1 MIKFPNRLGAKLC
14 GSMLALMI
22 SACAYPA
29 SSVTQGG
36 KVTALYFDHAPVG
49 AQVFVDGVDA
59 GSAELFDGL
68 EATLAVTPGRHV
80 VELRIGGSEV
90 FRKDLFLGDG
100 AVLKVDVSQ
109 VGIR

>member
-1 MIKFPNRLGAKLC
+1 
-14 GSMLALMI
+14 MLALMI

-36 KVTALYFDHAPVG
+36 KVTALYFDHAPAG

-59 GSAELFDGL
+59 GSAELFNGL

-109 VGIR
+109 AGIR